1 MWAIEQV
8 PEAPRQKLGKQL
20 VYILDLPVVQILLM
34 ICLFLALFLVD
45 SVQLATSTYDEAAM
59 DAVLVVIMVLF
70 TVEVGINATCRPNY
84 GKVMLVI
91 DLVGTLSML
100 IDLSPFANQMG
111 AGSAMR
117 AARVGSRAGRLT
129 RLLRVVRLVRVFK
142 IFALVSRLW
151 TRGQNV
157 KEVKS
162 ASGVGNKLS
171 ESITLQIAL
180 LVIATIMIVSLLQ
193 LEDFFLGTSEA
204 HLNFLKNFV
213 GMAREDIQVQVDE
226 FLAYIDADIYLS
238 ALSLVVGDESWTFA
252 SEEKLSQRDI
262 LEFKTES
269 GDIVMRNSIRKRNI
283 NVAMFNVLLIV
294 CIIGELFV
302 FVALLNH
309 ITRVQVVTPLDRIF
323 TTIKNNAD
331 QVISALPFDDDDD
344 QEDEAADEINTI
356 EAAIEKMARLVK
368 HVSSGKEQGAQMV
381 SNLMKDKD
389 MDDDTRKWL
398 AAQAGAAAQNL
409 DNEGDKENAAG
420 GKKGGPAG
428 GGGEEGK
435 GARAGGAGGAKVAPR
450 QGGGRKA
457 GGAIAPGTDRAVLH
471 SWNFNVFEMEPPQL
485 REAVIAMFDEAGIFR
500 EGLCE
505 VGTAENFLLQV
516 QDHYNPNPYHNF
528 QHAVD
533 VTHTLFR
540 FLSLTASST
549 QLEPHETFA
558 MLVGAISHDLEHP
571 GVNNAY
577 LEKVKDPLATTYND
591 KSILENR
598 HIACLY
604 SLLAENPEA
613 NVFSNVSEKVWKEMR
628 RIIISVILHTD
639 MSQHFGMVSQL
650 EVFVELHDGDLQ
662 EIARGGDVNM
672 LASAE
677 DKSFILQVLLHAADV
692 SNPVKPHAIYDRWAS
707 CVLQEF
713 FEQGDREAAR
723 GMPISPMM
731 DRSNTQKPISQVNFI
746 EFIVG
751 PLYSHV
757 LKIFP
762 QLSES
767 GYLLL
772 GNSREFM
779 RQHSASIDADAS
791 KPLAAKTEEHA
802 KMTARWNKLKE
813 NFVHVLL
820 SNPVWAQDIE
830 GDTNRLEEAMKNRRQ
845 SRMMPAGVH
854 IPGGAKDGKRGARA
868 SVTAPGGLGSI
879 GE

>member
-1 MWAIEQV
+1 
-8 PEAPRQKLGKQL
+8 
-20 VYILDLPVVQILLM
+20 
-34 ICLFLALFLVD
+34 
-45 SVQLATSTYDEAAM
+45 
-59 DAVLVVIMVLF
+59 
-70 TVEVGINATCRPNY
+70 
-84 GKVMLVI
+84 ML
-91 DLVGTLSML
+91 S
-100 IDLSPFANQMG
+100 
-111 AGSAMR
+111 
-117 AARVGSRAGRLT
+117 
-129 RLLRVVRLVRVFK
+129 
-142 IFALVSRLW
+142 
-151 TRGQNV
+151 
-157 KEVKS
+157 
-162 ASGVGNKLS
+162 
-171 ESITLQIAL
+171 
-180 LVIATIMIVSLLQ
+180 
-193 LEDFFLGTSEA
+193 
-204 HLNFLKNFV
+204 
-213 GMAREDIQVQVDE
+213 
-226 FLAYIDADIYLS
+226 
-238 ALSLVVGDESWTFA
+238 
-252 SEEKLSQRDI
+252 
-262 LEFKTES
+262 
-269 GDIVMRNSIRKRNI
+269 DIVMRNSIRKRNI

-356 EAAIEKMARLVK
+356 EAAIAKMARLVK

-428 GGGEEGK
+428 GGG
-435 GARAGGAGGAKVAPR
+435 
-450 QGGGRKA
+450 GGRA

-692 SNPVKPHAIYDRWAS
+692 SNPH
-707 CVLQEF
+707 
-713 FEQGDREAAR
+713 EA
-723 GMPISPMM
+723 
-731 DRSNTQKPISQVNFI
+731 
-746 EFIVG
+746 
-751 PLYSHV
+751 H
-757 LKIFP
+757 
-762 QLSES
+762 LS
-767 GYLLL
+767 
-772 GNSREFM
+772 
-779 RQHSASIDADAS
+779 
-791 KPLAAKTEEHA
+791 
-802 KMTARWNKLKE
+802 
-813 NFVHVLL
+813 
-820 SNPVWAQDIE
+820 
-830 GDTNRLEEAMKNRRQ
+830 
-845 SRMMPAGVH
+845 
-854 IPGGAKDGKRGARA
+854 
-868 SVTAPGGLGSI
+868 
-879 GE
+879 

>member
-1 MWAIEQV
+1 
-8 PEAPRQKLGKQL
+8 
-20 VYILDLPVVQILLM
+20 
-34 ICLFLALFLVD
+34 
-45 SVQLATSTYDEAAM
+45 M
-59 DAVLVVIMVLF
+59 DAVLVIIMVLF

-91 DLVGTLSML
+91 DLVGTLSMI
-100 IDLSPFANQMG
+100 IDLSTFANQLG

-151 TRGQNV
+151 TRGQDV
-157 KEVKS
+157 QEVKS
-162 ASGVGNKLS
+162 ASGVGKKLS

-204 HLNFLKNFV
+204 HLNFLKNFI
-213 GMAREDIQVQVDE
+213 GMAREDIQPQVDE
-226 FLAYIDADIYLS
+226 FLAYIDADLYMS
-238 ALSLVVGDESWTFA
+238 ALSLVVGDETWVFS
-252 SEEKLSQRDI
+252 SDEELSHRDV
-262 LEFKTES
+262 LEFRHES
-269 GDIVMRNSIRKRNI
+269 DSGNIIMRNSIRKRNI

-331 QVISALPFDDDDD
+331 QVISALPFDDDDNQD
-344 QEDEAADEINTI
+344 DEAADEINTI

-398 AAQAGAAAQNL
+398 AAQAGATAQNL
-409 DNEGDKENAAG
+409 DNDGDKENAAG
-420 GKKGGPAG
+420 GKKGGAA

-435 GARAGGAGGAKVAPR
+435 GARAGGTGGAKVAPR
-450 QGGGRKA
+450 QGENQKA

-485 REAVIAMFDEAGIFR
+485 REAVVAMFDEVGIFR
-500 EGLCE
+500 EGLCGVE
-505 VGTAENFLLQV
+505 TAENFLLQV

-540 FLSLTASST
+540 FLTLTSSST
-549 QLEPHETFA
+549 QLESHEIFA

-613 NVFSNVSEKVWKEMR
+613 NIFSSVSEKHWKEMR

-677 DKSFILQVLLHAADV
+677 DKTFMLQVLLHAADV
-692 SNPVKPHAIYDRWAS
+692 SNPVKPHAIYDRWAA

-779 RQHSASIDADAS
+779 RQHSASIDADSS

-813 NFVHVLL
+813 SFVHVLL
-820 SNPVWAQDIE
+820 SNPEWARDIE
-830 GDTNRLEEAMKNRRQ
+830 GNTNRLEEAMKNRRQ
-845 SRMMPAGVH
+845 SRMMPAGIH
-854 IPGGAKDGKRGARA
+854 IPQKDGRPGARGGRT
-868 SVTAPGGLGSI
+868 SLTPGGLGAI